1 MYSMCTCSYGIF
13 DAYGGRH
20 LYYTKGTFCH
30 PHECQEVEKL
40 SKYLLLSP
48 TQPYDYSTLT
58 EQV

>member
-1 MYSMCTCSYGIF
+1 MEFSMHTVVGIF
-13 DAYGGRH
+13 TIPKA
-20 LYYTKGTFCH
+20 LFVT